1 MSTYIIESVVTH
13 TVLILAYWVFL
24 RKEHQYNKMRFF
36 LILSTVL
43 SLVIPLLRFPQIF
56 PVQQL
61 PMQELSPEFIIENAT
76 VVTTA
81 VESYSFDYRLLI
93 WLSLIVS
100 AILLIKL
107 ISRIAVLF
115 SMSRRSIE
123 ASFNGVRI
131 KRLEGIEGSFTFFN
145 WIFLSKDIDESQEDY
160 SAIIKHEEAHAR
172 LGHSFDLLFF
182 EIYKALFWWLP
193 SSWYVN
199 TEIRKLHEYQADS
212 YALRTTQLEV
222 YSSILI
228 NSTLQSHGL
237 SMASSF
243 HDGLIFKR
251 LKAMKQQATKVS
263 NWKMG
268 LLTTLCAFLF
278 VIFACSEEK
287 GEAIAHDSSKSLSN
301 SEEVIEVRE
310 IFKVVEE
317 QPSYE
322 GGMDAFYKHVINEI
336 RYPLAARNTGVE
348 GTVDVHFVIERDGSL
363 SNVTAMNSIGAG
375 CDEEAVRV
383 VKAATGFKA
392 GAQRGRTVR
401 VAMVMPISFKLNPDR
416 KNPDNSIQ
424 GSIIAGEAAVN
435 NGDLDIDIGYKDGSW
450 SGIVRTPEGDE
461 LPGVSINVLNSDKGV
476 VSDLDGTFSV
486 EADKSQELE
495 ITFVGYNNVVV
506 KN

>member
-1 MSTYIIESVVTH
+1 MSTYILELAVTH
-13 TVLILAYWVFL
+13 IVLILAYWLFL
-24 RKEHQYNKMRFF
+24 SKEHQYGKMRFF
-36 LILSTVL
+36 LIVSTLL
-43 SLVIPLLRFPQIF
+43 SLVIPLFRLPRLFPLEGQ
-56 PVQQL
+56 PT
-61 PMQELSPEFIIENAT
+61 QELSAGFVIENAT
-76 VVTTA
+76 VMTAA
-81 VESYSFDYRLLI
+81 VESYSFDYNLMI
-93 WLSLIVS
+93 WLSLAVS
-100 AILLIKL
+100 TFLLIKL
-107 ISRIAVLF
+107 IGRITVLF
-115 SMSRRSIE
+115 NMSRRSVD
-123 ASFNGVRI
+123 ASFNGVSI
-131 KRLEGIEGSFTFFN
+131 KRLGEIQGSFTFFN
-145 WIFLSKDIDESQEDY
+145 WIFLSNNIEESEENY
-160 SAIIKHEEAHAR
+160 NAIIKHEEAHAR

-199 TEIRKLHEYQADS
+199 AEIRKLHEYQADS

-263 NWKMG
+263 NWKVG

-287 GEAIAHDSSKSLSN
+287 SEAIAHDNSKSLSN
-301 SEEVIEVRE
+301 SEEVVEVRE

-336 RYPLAARNTGVE
+336 RYPLEARNAGVE
-348 GTVDVHFVIERDGSL
+348 GTVDVQFVIERDGSL
-363 SNVTAMNSIGAG
+363 SNIKAMNSIGAG

-392 GAQRGRTVR
+392 GSQRGRTVR
-401 VAMVMPISFKLNPDR
+401 VAMVMPISFKLNPDK

-424 GSIIAGEAAVN
+424 GSVIAGEAAAN